1 MFSTNPPPEIT
12 TAPIIQHITDLYKNI
27 YRLGHSLPKRDKL
40 GLHTKLEN
48 QCGDCLKLAIEAA
61 FTPRWQKTPYLQK
74 LRLEIEVA
82 KRLARMEHELK
93 IIDSKNYLNL
103 AQQLCDISK
112 ETTGWI
118 NSLQKKE
125 TA

>member
-40 GLHTKLEN
+40 GLHTK
-48 QCGDCLKLAIEAA
+48 
-61 FTPRWQKTPYLQK
+61 WQKVPYLQK
-74 LRLEIEVA
+74 LRLEIEVT
-82 KRLARMEHELK
+82 KRLTRLEHELK
-93 IIDSKNYLNL
+93 IIDSKNYLDIT
-103 AQQLCDISK
+103 QQLCDISK
-112 ETTGWI
+112 ENTGWL

-125 TA
+125 P